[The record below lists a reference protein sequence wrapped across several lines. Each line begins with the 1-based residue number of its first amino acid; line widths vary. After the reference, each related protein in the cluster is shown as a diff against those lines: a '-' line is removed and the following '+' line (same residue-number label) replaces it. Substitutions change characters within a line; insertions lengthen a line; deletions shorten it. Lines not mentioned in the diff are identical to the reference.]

1 MRLIKCGAIS
11 ISGVKYHCDKAQL
24 SLLRPGHSIQLIR
37 EPENKF
43 DPHAIALS
51 YDGKKIGY
59 IPAKLS
65 IHFSPMLDSGQQF
78 TGAIRKVSPEKLE
91 IIMELLFI
99 SNKEAS
105 E

>member
-1 MRLIKCGAIS
+1 MKLIKCGAIS
-11 ISGVKYHCDKAQL
+11 VAGVKFHCDVA
-24 SLLRPGHSIQLIR
+24 LLRTMKPGHLVQLIR

-51 YDGKKIGY
+51 YDGKEIGY

-65 IHFSPMLDSGQQF
+65 IHFSPLLDSGQQF

-99 SNKEAS
+99 SNKEDD
-105 E
+105 